1 MSHHQPQPKAKDA
14 APVQL
19 ILPVH
24 KNTPKGSLWD
34 RLPEISLREVKYCL
48 AI

>member
-1 MSHHQPQPKAKDA
+1 M
-14 APVQL
+14 QL
-19 ILPVH
+19 VLTVH

-34 RLPEISLREVKYCL
+34 RLHEISLREVKYPSDMKYCF